1 MSAPKLLNKP
11 PAFHLTLVLATLA
24 PLYIGSYQYRLHHP
38 YGLPTTTH
46 QPPLQPADTTTASP
60 DFIRD
65 WLSVHVVEPF
75 NPSAIAAYCNQ
86 TRIWDPNL
94 VFNLADANGG
104 IGNIRGN
111 FLDFLFYAVEAG
123 ASIMLPGMA
132 TRSEADLSNV
142 WASRGDFDL
151 MFDEE
156 WFLRAWGT
164 ACPQMVVYKPRPGE
178 EMVEPVA
185 GTYFPPSR
193 RRDLDAGNSPEGFR
207 EHLGSWLKQQDAG
220 KGKGDGEG
228 GMVLVNVGRTLWEVD
243 TRSFPPGF
251 RRNFGQLLRINPDI
265 RRLAAMV
272 VEQLARERQLI
283 IDPRVA
289 IPPNAFYGAHLRTEA
304 DAQAIGWLDEPYTN
318 FSAQTDA
325 YMSHALQHGLRT
337 LYVSSGSAEE
347 IARFV
352 AKAAAHTP
360 PLTVVSK
367 HSLLPP
373 QGLRDLEALT
383 WDQQALVD
391 YEVLQRA
398 SVFAGFVKSSFSYN
412 IAMTRAQWGEDRGRV
427 VEPWSV
433 LHEEIGVAF
442 DDGVSRVVGRDG
454 WHEAR
459 IPRGMWP

>member
-1 MSAPKLLNKP
+1 MSAQKLLNKP
-11 PAFHLTLVLATLA
+11 PAFHITLLLATLA
-24 PLYIGSYQYRLHHP
+24 PLYIGSYQHRLHHP
-38 YGLPTTTH
+38 YGLPTTH
-46 QPPLQPADTTTASP
+46 QPPLQSVDTATAAASP
-60 DFIRD
+60 DFIRN

-75 NPSAIAAYCNQ
+75 NPSAIAVYCNQ
-86 TRIWDPNL
+86 TPVWDPNL

-123 ASIMLPGMA
+123 ASVMLPGMA

-142 WASRGDFDL
+142 WASRGVFDL

-156 WFLRAWGT
+156 WFLRAWRR
-164 ACPQMVVYKPRPGE
+164 ACPQMGVYKPRPGK
-178 EMVEPVA
+178 EMMEPVA

-193 RRDLDAGNSPEGFR
+193 RRDLDAGNSREGFR
-207 EHLGSWLKQQDAG
+207 EHFGSWLKQQDAG
-220 KGKGDGEG
+220 KGRGDGEG

-243 TRSFPPGF
+243 TRSLSPGF
-251 RRNFGQLLRINPDI
+251 RRNFGQLLRINPAI

-289 IPPNAFYGAHLRTEA
+289 IPPQAFYGAHPSPHR
-304 DAQAIGWLDEPYTN
+304 
-318 FSAQTDA
+318 
-325 YMSHALQHGLRT
+325 R
-337 LYVSSGSAEE
+337 
-347 IARFV
+347 
-352 AKAAAHTP
+352 
-360 PLTVVSK
+360 
-367 HSLLPP
+367 
-373 QGLRDLEALT
+373 
-383 WDQQALVD
+383 ALVD

-398 SVFAGFVKSSFSYN
+398 SVFGGFVKSSFSYN

-427 VEPWSV
+427 VEPWRV

-442 DDGVSRVVGRDG
+442 DDGFSRVVGRDG